1 MRNLLGLSVRA
12 LIPTTPDSASALPD
26 ALLLLNAATQP
37 AQMDGVH
44 GGESAQEGCAR
55 PGSPLAPLRARGGD
69 RAPPLLRCDRL
80 RHCIGG
86 AGGVPVPQARGGAA
100 TRFRGRRTL
109 PMVRAPP
116 CPIAADEPRS

>member
-1 MRNLLGLSVRA
+1 M
-12 LIPTTPDSASALPD
+12 TP
-26 ALLLLNAATQP
+26 TQP
-37 AQMDGVH
+37 TQMDGVH

-55 PGSPLAPLRARGGD
+55 PGSPLRARGGD

-116 CPIAADEPRS
+116 CPIAADEPRP